1 MTWNTIKT
9 GHEQSWDFCITE
21 ADMLTFAELSE
32 DRNSIHLDPASA
44 RNQGFDDVVVYGAL
58 IISKISALLGMRL
71 PGDGSVWTSLD
82 LNFVNPLYVSQS
94 ATVTATVK
102 HLSGATGLIVL
113 SIRVDAGNR
122 RIAKGSAECLLRID
136 D

>member
-1 MTWNTIKT
+1 MTWNTIET

-44 RNQGFDDVVVYGAL
+44 RNRGFDDVVVYGAL

-122 RIAKGSAECLLRID
+122 RIAKGSAECLLRAD